1 MSNPP
6 LLEIDALSIVLRS
19 RREPIPIVREVSIQ
33 AERGET
39 ICIVGETGSGKS
51 VTMLAV
57 MGLLPSPPM
66 AVAGGAVRLDG
77 RDLLQL
83 TEREYRRVR
92 GQEIAMVYQS
102 PLSSL
107 NPVMRI
113 GDQVGEALRSH
124 GVDRATARSRA
135 LELLRLVGIPDP
147 SRNARGYPHEFSGG
161 MRQRT
166 MIAIALALSP
176 RLLIA
181 DEPTT
186 ALDATIQQQ
195 ILGLVRELQER
206 NGMTV
211 VWITHDLGVVAR
223 IAERVVVMYAGRV
236 VEHGSV
242 LRIFQA
248 PAHPYTRGLLA
259 SLPQRRGVARQP
271 LIQIP
276 GSPPQA
282 GSLPSGCPFAPRC
295 PLAADLCRE
304 QEPQLEAHNG
314 DGAAACWFPADGAP
328 A

>member
-1 MSNPP
+1 MGDAP
-6 LLEIDALSIVLRS
+6 LLEIDALSIVSRS
-19 RREPIPIVREVSIQ
+19 RSGAIPIVRDVSIH

-51 VTMLAV
+51 MTMLAV

-77 RDLLQL
+77 RDLLHL

-107 NPVMRI
+107 NPMMRI
-113 GDQVGEALRSH
+113 GDQIAEGLRSH
-124 GVDRATARSRA
+124 GVDRATARSKA

-195 ILGLVRELQER
+195 ILVLVRELQQR
-206 NGMTV
+206 TGMTV

-242 LRIFQA
+242 QRIFQA

-259 SLPQRRGVARQP
+259 SLPQRRGSARQP
-271 LIQIP
+271 LTQIP
-276 GSPPQA
+276 GSPPEA
-282 GSLPSGCPFAPRC
+282 GSLASGCPFAPRC
-295 PLAADLCRE
+295 ARVADICRE
-304 QEPQLEAHNG
+304 QEPPLAAHNG
-314 DGAAACWFPADGAP
+314 DGSAACWFPGNRGSA
-328 A
+328 